1 MAGLKRRRRW
11 ILGKQK
17 NSQGRCDMPKEKITR
32 WDILD
37 YLDNEKSIAAYLQ
50 VALEENNP
58 SGFISAIGDVV
69 RARGVNKMAKDMGV
83 SREGLYKSFSGSR
96 KPNIETV
103 LNALDTLGMQIVI
116 QPKASITSGK
126 TRQKNAV

>member
-1 MAGLKRRRRW
+1 MA
-11 ILGKQK
+11 
-17 NSQGRCDMPKEKITR
+17 KEKITR

-69 RARGVNKMAKDMGV
+69 RARGVNKMAKEMSV
-83 SREGLYKSFSGSR
+83 SREGLYKSFSGNR

-103 LNALDTLGMQIVI
+103 LNALDTLGMKIVI
-116 QPKASITSGK
+116 QPKVTVSKRTSRLGQITV
-126 TRQKNAV
+126 R

>member
-1 MAGLKRRRRW
+1 MA
-11 ILGKQK
+11 
-17 NSQGRCDMPKEKITR
+17 KEKITR

-37 YLDNEKSIAAYLQ
+37 YLDNEKSVAAYLQ

-103 LNALDTLGMQIVI
+103 LNALDTLGMKIVI
-116 QPKASITSGK
+116 QPKSPVIRK
-126 TRQKNAV
+126 TARQKTAEFT

>member
-1 MAGLKRRRRW
+1 MA
-11 ILGKQK
+11 Q
-17 NSQGRCDMPKEKITR
+17 EKITR
-32 WDILD
+32 WEILD

-58 SGFISAIGDVV
+58 AGLITAIGDVV
-69 RARGVNKMAKDMGV
+69 RARGVNNMAQEMGV

-103 LNALDTLGMQIVI
+103 LNALDKLGMKIVI
-116 QPKASITSGK
+116 QPKVSDIAKK
-126 TRQKNAV
+126 TRVKKLKFA

>member
-1 MAGLKRRRRW
+1 MA
-11 ILGKQK
+11 
-17 NSQGRCDMPKEKITR
+17 KEKITR

-37 YLDNEKSIAAYLQ
+37 YLDNEESIAAYLQ

-69 RARGVNKMAKDMGV
+69 RARGVNKMAIDMGV
-83 SREGLYKSFSGSR
+83 SSEELYKSFSGNR

-103 LNALDTLGMQIVI
+103 MNALDTLGIKIVI
-116 QPKASITSGK
+116 QPKDPALVK
-126 TRQKNAV
+126 NTREKN